1 MLQVH
6 APCPTGNNNNNND
19 TSAASVIITMK
30 MRNGYVQRH
39 RSVKCRVQ
47 NLSSS
52 ENVNINKPRAA
63 DLIGSDK
70 LGQIIKSLCRTRD
83 QWHQQ

>member
-30 MRNGYVQRH
+30 MQNGYVQRH
-39 RSVKCRVQ
+39 RSIKCRVQ

-52 ENVNINKPRAA
+52 ENVNINEPSLSTSRHFVLAGMIPYTGCAEIA
-63 DLIGSDK
+63 DTQLS
-70 LGQIIKSLCRTRD
+70 
-83 QWHQQ
+83 